1 MDGAHH
7 SGPALGSFHLAT
19 AQLHNDFMYSK
30 GILKQPGWVGW
41 RGGSLQSLL
50 FEPLLARS

>member
-30 GILKQPGWVGW
+30 GILKKPGWEVVEDW
-41 RGGSLQSLL
+41 GGGGGLITV
-50 FEPLLARS
+50 PDV